1 VVAVLLSPDG
11 LVIAQERNG
20 RPFRNAG
27 LRPIQMSNPNVL
39 GILIP
44 LGAAEQEWVT
54 AGIERFGQGRQQFCL
69 TPSAPASP
77 IPSERPPEPALV
89 DGDPTQDRVDHGA
102 NQR

>member
-1 VVAVLLSPDG
+1 LPVDAHTASAKPAITALIAEIHGQALPEDLAPTFNSGIPASAAELEGAAVVAVLLSPDG

-44 LGAAEQEWVT
+44 LGAAEQ
-54 AGIERFGQGRQQFCL
+54 
-69 TPSAPASP
+69 
-77 IPSERPPEPALV
+77 
-89 DGDPTQDRVDHGA
+89 
-102 NQR
+102 